1 MSSDISNDMTNDMS
15 NDTGAGVD
23 GRPSRFDRMKVEVVS
38 GGTQAPEEVPK
49 ATLQTTLLGALAW
62 LTLFVLLFISSPWR
76 LVFVVGLLISVML
89 HELGHYWTARK
100 SGMKVTQYFI
110 GFGPRLW
117 SVTRD
122 GVEYGVRAYPLGG
135 FVKIIGMTNVDEVA
149 PEDEPYTYRQGTY
162 ARRMWVIT
170 AGSVMHGIIALALVI
185 GVYATAGQLG
195 QSGKV
200 SINAITADSPAQ
212 LAGMQAGDVLLSVD
226 NTPVTKEADVADALT
241 IGHKPGDQ
249 VELSILRD
257 GQTLTLQAT
266 LAQNTNAPEGVVK
279 AFLGIQYSSV
289 SLVPMSLGSAVV
301 EGPKDLAV
309 GIGQATVAIAKV
321 INPVNVYGH
330 LVGTN
335 NDPATR
341 PGTIVGATSVSSDVG
356 DFDGWAGMLV
366 FLANINL
373 VLGVINMFPLLP
385 LDGGHAAIAT
395 YERLRSRKGRRYYA
409 DVNKLMP
416 VAAVCLAL
424 LAFMFLTGLYLD
436 VAKS

>member
-1 MSSDISNDMTNDMS
+1 MSHDTSNGTDFET
-15 NDTGAGVD
+15 DTTGV
-23 GRPSRFDRMKVEVVS
+23 RPGRFDRMKVEVVS
-38 GGTQAPEEVPK
+38 GGTQSPEEVPQ
-49 ATLQTTLLGALAW
+49 ASLQTTLLGALAW
-62 LTLFVLLFISSPWR
+62 LALFVLLFISSPWR

-89 HELGHYWTARK
+89 HELGHYWTARR

-117 SVTRD
+117 SVTRG

-149 PEDEPYTYRQGTY
+149 PADEPYTYRQGTY

-170 AGSVMHGIIALALVI
+170 AGSVMHAIIAVILVV
-185 GVYATAGQLG
+185 GVYATAGVLG
-195 QSGKV
+195 QTGEVTISAV
-200 SINAITADSPAQ
+200 TTASPAE
-212 LAGMQAGDVLLSVD
+212 LSGMQSGDVLLAID
-226 NTPVTKEADVADALT
+226 GTAVTKESEVADVLT
-241 IGHKPGDQ
+241 TDHRPGDE

-257 GQTLTLQAT
+257 GEPLTLNAT

-279 AFLGIQYSSV
+279 AFLGIQYSSQA
-289 SLVPMSLGSAVV
+289 LVPMSVGSAVV
-301 EGPKDLAV
+301 EGPKDLVV

-321 INPVNVYGH
+321 MNPINVYGH

-335 NDPATR
+335 DDPETR
-341 PGTIVGATSVSSDVG
+341 PGTIVGATNVSSDVG
-356 DFDGWAGMLV
+356 EFDGWAGMLV

-395 YERLRSRKGRRYYA
+395 YERLRSRNGKRYYA
-409 DVNKLMP
+409 DINKLMP
-416 VAAVCLAL
+416 VAAVCIAVI
-424 LAFMFLTGLYLD
+424 AFMFLTGLYLD
-436 VAKS
+436 IAKS

>member
-1 MSSDISNDMTNDMS
+1 MRNDISNDTETDDGR
-15 NDTGAGVD
+15 DTGNDARP
-23 GRPSRFDRMKVEVVS
+23 GRFERMKVEVVS

-49 ATLQTTLLGALAW
+49 ARLQTTLLGSLAW
-62 LTLFVLLFISSPWR
+62 VALFVLLYISSPWR
-76 LVFVVGLLISVML
+76 LVFVVALLISVML
-89 HELGHYWTARK
+89 HELGHFWTARR

-149 PEDEPYTYRQGTY
+149 PEDEQHTYRQGTY

-170 AGSVMHGIIALALVI
+170 AGSAMHAIIALVLVVA
-185 GVYATAGQLG
+185 VYATAGQVA
-195 QSGKV
+195 QSSKV
-200 SINAITADSPAQ
+200 TIQAISTDSPAAI
-212 LAGMQAGDVLLSVD
+212 AGLQAGDVLLSVD
-226 NTPVTKEADVADALT
+226 GTGVTEESQVADALT
-241 IGHKPGDQ
+241 VTHQPGDQ
-249 VELSILRD
+249 VELAILRD
-257 GQTLTLQAT
+257 GEPLTLQAR

-279 AFLGIQYSSV
+279 AFLGINYSSIDR
-289 SLVPMSLGSAVV
+289 VPMSLGAALL
-301 EGPKDLAV
+301 EGPKELGTGV
-309 GIGQATVAIAKV
+309 GQATVAIAKV
-321 INPVNVYGH
+321 INPVNVFGH

-341 PGTIVGATSVSSDVG
+341 PGTIVGATNVSSDVG

-416 VAAVCLAL
+416 VAAVCLVL

-436 VAKS
+436 IAKS